1 MRSSASAMPSRCP
14 STLRGTSTTC
24 IVVRSPDRDRI
35 VAALAEREI
44 ASAAYYVTPL
54 HLQPAMRYLG
64 WEPGS
69 LPETERAAAENL
81 ALPLWGGIDA
91 DVQERVVATV
101 LRRGR
106 RRVRAG
112 VRTPINRHR
121 LPQLAADFAIVV
133 AAWFFAF
140 RLRFDTDLPVYYE
153 YYVTWSVLALV
164 AVIKLS
170 VFALFGFYNRWWRYV
185 STRDMWGAARG
196 VVAASLVVFLV
207 FSFFDVHAA
216 EVPRTVWVID
226 GLLTLALVAGSRM
239 LARTIIERPQSRS
252 IVARGK
258 EVIVVGAGDAA
269 QLMLKE
275 ILRTPDLG
283 YTPIGLIDD
292 DPSKKNLR
300 LHGIRVLGTSDEL
313 PHILRDRRPDEL
325 LIAIPSA
332 SGEQRAR
339 IAEMARAENV
349 PVKTLPGLNELIAG
363 DLDLARQVRP
373 VEVEDLLGRE
383 PVEVD
388 VDAIASYVKDK
399 VVLVTGAG
407 GSIGSELCRQLARTE
422 PTRIVMVDQAE
433 SSLYDI
439 ERELVD
445 ERRFSACVPVLADVR
460 NRKRLH
466 QVFERYRPDVVFH
479 AAAYKHVPL
488 MEANPLESVANNVLG
503 TRIVA
508 DAAIEHGVE
517 RFVLISTDKA
527 LNPYSVYGQSKTLCE
542 WIVGSH
548 GERDDVPTKF
558 VAVRFGNV
566 LNSAG
571 SVIPLFR
578 RQIER
583 GGPVTVTDAE
593 MTRFFMTIPEAVALV
608 IQAGA
613 IGGRGRILVLD
624 MGEPIRIVDLA
635 QNMIRLSGKE
645 PERDIAITFIGARP
659 GEKIHEEL
667 FAEGETW
674 KPTTHPKIVALDVS
688 AVERTWLEGKLDEL
702 ERLVETGDTLEL
714 VGRLAAIVREPN
726 GAAVVEPAA
735 EQLPATRIS
744 KPV

>member
-1 MRSSASAMPSRCP
+1 MRF
-14 STLRGTSTTC
+14 
-24 IVVRSPDRDRI
+24 
-35 VAALAEREI
+35 
-44 ASAAYYVTPL
+44 
-54 HLQPAMRYLG
+54 
-64 WEPGS
+64 
-69 LPETERAAAENL
+69 
-81 ALPLWGGIDA
+81 
-91 DVQERVVATV
+91 
-101 LRRGR
+101 
-106 RRVRAG
+106 
-112 VRTPINRHR
+112 PINRHR
-121 LPQLAADFAIVV
+121 LPQLAADLAIVF

-153 YYVTWSVLALV
+153 RYVSWEILGLV
-164 AVIKLS
+164 AAIKLAI
-170 VFALFGFYNRWWRYV
+170 FALFGFYNRWWRYV

-196 VVAASLVVFLV
+196 VVAASLVTFLI
-207 FSFFDVHAA
+207 FSFFDIHAA

-226 GLLTLALVAGSRM
+226 GLLTLAMVAGSRM

-269 QLMLKE
+269 QLMLRE
-275 ILRTPDLG
+275 MLRTPSLG

-292 DPSKKNLR
+292 DPRKKNLR
-300 LHGIRVLGTSDEL
+300 LHGVRVLGTSDEL
-313 PHILRDRRPDEL
+313 PHLLRDRRPDEV

-339 IAEMARAENV
+339 IVEMARAENV
-349 PVKTLPGLNELIAG
+349 PVKTLPGLNELITG
-363 DLDLARQVRP
+363 DRDLAVQIRP
-373 VEVEDLLGRE
+373 VQVEDLLGRE

-388 VDAIASYVKDK
+388 LESINSYLAGKT
-399 VVLVTGAG
+399 VLVTGAG
-407 GSIGSELCRQLARTE
+407 GSIGSELCRQIARAE
-422 PTRIVMVDQAE
+422 PQRIVLVDQAE

-445 ERRFSACVPVLADVR
+445 ERHFAAGVPVLADVR
-460 NRKRLH
+460 DRNRMR
-466 QVFERYRPDVVFH
+466 QVFERYRPAVVFH

-488 MEANPLESVANNVLG
+488 MEANPLESVRNNVLG
-503 TRIVA
+503 TRVVA
-508 DAAIEHGVE
+508 DVAIEFGAE

-527 LNPYSVYGQSKTLCE
+527 LNPHSVYGQSKTLCE

-548 GERDDVPTKF
+548 GDRDDVATRF

-566 LNSAG
+566 LNSTG

-624 MGEPIRIVDLA
+624 MGEPIRIIDLA
-635 QNMIRLSGKE
+635 HNMIRLSGKE
-645 PERDIAITFIGARP
+645 PEVDIQISFIGSRP

-674 KPTTHPKIVALDVS
+674 KPTAHAKIVALDVS
-688 AVERTWLEGKLDEL
+688 PVDPAWLEEKLDEL
-702 ERLVETGDTLEL
+702 DALVEAGETLEL
-714 VGRLAAIVREPN
+714 VGRLAAIVREPQRLIPELGAET
-726 GAAVVEPAA
+726 GAATATPASDTA
-735 EQLPATRIS
+735 
-744 KPV
+744 